1 MNALKTNSK
10 KTNLMWENKKVVGV
24 LVCILYDIYLYKI
37 NKYLLNIT
45 FIKVEFS
52 KTIIYTLDGYP

>member
-1 MNALKTNSK
+1 
-10 KTNLMWENKKVVGV
+10 MWENKKVVGV